1 MKKNQIIKRT
11 DKIQAGQ
18 IQAKQIE
25 GKIEGETK
33 REIQATQ
40 IELPIKKHP
49 SLKELEEGVFHD
61 GEKILYT
68 TPPDTEW
75 NCCCIKG
82 DKDLCVFIFKCGVM
96 SSVLAFCFFML
107 MNGKSGSEFYVSTL
121 SLILGGVMSGTDT
134 TEKKE
139 QKSKN
144 K

>member
-1 MKKNQIIKRT
+1 MEKNKVIKRM
-11 DKIQAGQ
+11 DKKQDETKKE
-18 IQAKQIE
+18 IQAKQIQLIN
-25 GKIEGETK
+25 KV
-33 REIQATQ
+33 
-40 IELPIKKHP
+40 
-49 SLKELEEGVFHD
+49 SLKKLEEGVFHD
-61 GEKILYT
+61 GEKALYT

-82 DKDLCVFIFKCGVM
+82 DKELCVFIFKCGVM

-107 MNGKSGSEFYVSTL
+107 INGKSGSEFYVSTL

>member
-11 DKIQAGQ
+11 DN
-18 IQAKQIE
+18 KQIE
-25 GKIEGETK
+25 GKIEGEK

-75 NCCCIKG
+75 NCLCCKG
-82 DKDLCVFIFKCGVM
+82 DKDLCIFLFKCFIM
-96 SSVLAFCFFML
+96 STTLGFCFVML
-107 MNGKSGSEFYVSTL
+107 MNNNKDGFYISTI
-121 SLILGGVMSGTDT
+121 SLILGGVMGGSTT
-134 TEKKE
+134 TEKKDPN
-139 QKSKN
+139 SKI